1 MVRHQVQFV
10 LRFGV
15 FDEFR
20 RLLEQLRSIEQ
31 RHGWVEPRCWRS
43 ALGRMNELVIEHEY
57 PDRQAYNVQRDK
69 YRDAGDTELT
79 SALSA
84 LADLMVPA
92 TPTETLLEEL

>member
-31 RHGWVEPRCWRS
+31 RHDWVEQRCWRS
-43 ALGRMNELVIEHEY
+43 TLGRMNELMIEHEY

-69 YRDAGDTELT
+69 YRDADDAELT

-92 TPTETLLEEL
+92 TATETLVEEL

>member
-31 RHGWVEPRCWRS
+31 RHDWVEQRCWRS
-43 ALGRMNELVIEHEY
+43 TLGRMNELVIEHEY

-69 YRDAGDTELT
+69 YRDADDGELT

-84 LADLMVPA
+84 LADLMVAA
-92 TPTETLLEEL
+92 TATETLVEDL